1 WHKTHRPLA
10 LVAGIFRESRQS
22 SPMNTDLQAIT
33 AQLATVAASL
43 STLQEALASLQEQ
56 QAAAANNNPLAP
68 FSAFLMVELTPYFGG
83 AMAKHIVD
91 SLNRCNQRGDYR
103 YFIPMYEIA
112 GEDLDKRQ
120 LLKLVSAVHR
130 YKFVYSKQHNHPQ
143 KYSLQSTIK
152 YAKACS
158 HCGKLAATLYDRLVK
173 EGLF

>member
-1 WHKTHRPLA
+1 
-10 LVAGIFRESRQS
+10 
-22 SPMNTDLQAIT
+22 MNTDLQAIT

-43 STLQEALASLQEQ
+43 STLQEALALLQEQ
-56 QAAAANNNPLAP
+56 QASIPTNNALAP

-83 AMAKHIVD
+83 TQAKAIVD

-112 GEDLDKRQ
+112 ADDLQKRQ
-120 LLKLVSAVHR
+120 LLKLISAVHR

-143 KYSLQSTIK
+143 KYSLKSDIK

-158 HCGKLAATLYDRLVK
+158 HCGALASVLYDRLVK